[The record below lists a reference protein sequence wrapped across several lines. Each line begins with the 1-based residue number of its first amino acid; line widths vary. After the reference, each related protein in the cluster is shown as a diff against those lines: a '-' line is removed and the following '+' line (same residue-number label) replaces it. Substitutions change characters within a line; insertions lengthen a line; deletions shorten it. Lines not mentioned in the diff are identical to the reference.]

1 VALSPVQMTTAVP
14 HADFNMRA
22 KAGGCCLSKALTR
35 RRAEHLLSTLH
46 DVPLKAVA
54 MDCGFA
60 DQSHMTRLFKEKLSM
75 TPKEYRDK
83 RASGL
88 FCSLTVQ

>member
-1 VALSPVQMTTAVP
+1 VSPHQYVQAQ
-14 HADFNMRA
+14 R
-22 KAGGCCLSKALTR
+22 L

-83 RASGL
+83 RAFGL